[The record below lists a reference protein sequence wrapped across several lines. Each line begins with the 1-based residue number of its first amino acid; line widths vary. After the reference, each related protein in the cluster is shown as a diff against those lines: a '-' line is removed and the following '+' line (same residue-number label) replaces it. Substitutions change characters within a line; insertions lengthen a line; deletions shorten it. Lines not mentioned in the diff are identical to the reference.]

1 MDGAYR
7 AKGTSSGLR
16 CGTAYVKYDG
26 QDPTPA
32 NMGGYSRY
40 GGPDSLDNDLDG
52 AYRAKG
58 ISRGSRYGNAYN
70 NIGYG
75 AGYGDAAYGYG
86 YEVEAPV
93 KVAKKEDSHKKVEE
107 K

>member
-1 MDGAYR
+1 
-7 AKGTSSGLR
+7 
-16 CGTAYVKYDG
+16 
-26 QDPTPA
+26 
-32 NMGGYSRY
+32 
-40 GGPDSLDNDLDG
+40 LDG
-52 AYRAKG
+52 AYRGKG

-75 AGYGDAAYGYG
+75 YGAGYGDEAYGYGDEAYGYG

-107 K
+107 KAW